1 MKIIGVSLGNR
12 RGEFEV
18 IGVADVAHKTAKFQ
32 AVANGLVYFESEDY
46 EEVREVMMEGVRI
59 NTENKENAN

>member
-18 IGVADVAHKTAKFQ
+18 RGVADVAHKTAKFQ
-32 AVANGLVYFESEDY
+32 TVLNGVAYFESEDY
-46 EEVREVMMEGVRI
+46 EECREVMMLGVSI
-59 NTENKENAN
+59 NTENKERAN